1 MLDKRIVWSYCL
13 IVFGVAW
20 ALQLGAILTVG
31 DLEDD
36 AAAPWLIGTMFVPGL
51 TALLLIAIRRDA
63 RRLLL
68 WRPRWS
74 VLILLPVAVLVP
86 TAVAFGVVAIAVAL
100 DWGASGWFQ
109 FAPAGVT
116 IGGGPWVLGVGDQS
130 WMRFLANVAATGLV
144 FALLNGMVAAGEE
157 LGWRGFLQGALIER
171 FGTLRAIVLL
181 GFLWSM
187 WHLPAQLA
195 GYNFPDHPILGSLL
209 LSPLEL
215 IAASLFLGWLT
226 IRTGSFW
233 LAAVAHGAVNS
244 IQEGV
249 TANLELTVPRL
260 YEDLT
265 TLALYALV
273 GLVFAGLL
281 ARKSPMYGATP
292 RQPGAGQGS
301 GPRLNRNTA

>member
-1 MLDKRIVWSYCL
+1 MLDKRIVWIYCL
-13 IVFGVAW
+13 VVFGVAW
-20 ALQLGAILTVG
+20 ALQLGAIFTVG

-51 TALLLIAIRRDA
+51 AALLLISLHRDA
-63 RRLLL
+63 RRLFR
-68 WRPRWS
+68 WKPRWT
-74 VLILLPVAVLVP
+74 VLALLPVAVLVP
-86 TAVAFGVVAIAVAL
+86 TAIAFGVVAITVGL
-100 DWGASGWFQ
+100 GWGESGWFR
-109 FAPAGVT
+109 FAHSGVT
-116 IGGGPWVLGVGDQS
+116 IGGGPWVLGVGEQS
-130 WMRFLANVAATGLV
+130 WLLFSANVIATGAV
-144 FALLNGMVAAGEE
+144 FALLNGIVAAGEE

-195 GYNFPDHPILGSLL
+195 GYNYPEHPVLGSLL

-226 IRTGSFW
+226 IRSGSFW

-260 YEDLT
+260 YEDLA
-265 TLALYALV
+265 TLALFVLV

-281 ARKSPMYGATP
+281 ARGSAGFRDSSAE
-292 RQPGAGQGS
+292 RQVS
-301 GPRLNRNTA
+301 